1 MPREFSRTD
10 RVGQQ
15 IHKEVA
21 SIFQNEFKNRDPRLG
36 LVTVSGVDVSRDL
49 AHAKIYVTFFEA
61 DEEKLKLY
69 KQILEDNKGFVR
81 TLLAKKMRM
90 RAIPAVKFYQD
101 ISITEGMRMSNLVS
115 QTVSKDKER
124 AVEAGRD
131 LDQEEKDQQHKQQ
144 QDNTANK
151 EV

>member
-101 ISITEGMRMSNLVS
+101 VSITEGMRMSNLVS

-131 LDQEEKDQQHKQQ
+131 LDQEEKDQQHKKQ